1 MDLTQAELAERAGT
15 TQQSVSQWE
24 GRKRVP
30 TLGYLKRLATVLG
43 CTLDELAGDYEEG
56 KK

>member
-1 MDLTQAELAERAGT
+1 MTQEELAERAGLK
-15 TQQSVSQWE
+15 QSTISHLE
-24 GRKRVP
+24 TGKRKP
-30 TLGYLKRLATVLG
+30 SLSTLKRLATVLG